1 MTSAIEALVNRANA
15 EPGSPGYHI
24 TATFPCGSVIDAPHF
39 EVGPDWMLVDE
50 IGTEPYMVLLQD
62 AVSLKVNWEPG
73 AASAN
78 GPRFADVV
86 PPSPAPSYGI

>member
-1 MTSAIEALVNRANA
+1 
-15 EPGSPGYHI
+15 
-24 TATFPCGSVIDAPHF
+24 
-39 EVGPDWMLVDE
+39 MLVDE
-50 IGTEPYMVLLQD
+50 IETEPYMVLLQD

-86 PPSPAPSYGI
+86 PPAPAPSYGI